1 MQWPSLVLSG
11 EMKPSL
17 MFWVVAEMQPAC
29 HLTKKMA
36 QRVPFGNFAGNG
48 RFPGGPTFEKKYW
61 FSQFTGGPAFKNI
74 AECSTLLLNPLCCG
88 VVTSEQIKVAKTS
101 LGTCDF
107 VWNHMIN

>member
-11 EMKPSL
+11 EMKLSL
-17 MFWVVAEMQPAC
+17 MFWVVARMEPAC

-48 RFPGGPTFEKKYW
+48 RFPRGPTFENI
-61 FSQFTGGPAFKNI
+61 NI
-74 AECSTLLLNPLCCG
+74 AECSTWLLNPLYCG